1 MAKGADFE
9 RDISRTLSL
18 WWSHGERDDIFWR
31 TSMSGGRATV
41 RRKAGKET
49 AYQAGDITATDPVG
63 APLIKATVIEL
74 KRGYGRYCVL
84 DTLDSR
90 NVTTTVLGGFIAQV
104 QEELK
109 QAGIRNF
116 LLICKRD
123 GRSPFVVFPAILNVT
138 GETLFSNETPAIR
151 YTKGDNTYMII
162 TLKEFLACSPAQY
175 LHNATEYNNETKT
188 EVA

>member
-41 RRKAGKET
+41 RRKAGKAT
-49 AYQAGDITATDPVG
+49 AYQAGDITATDPIG

-123 GRSPFVVFPAILNVT
+123 GRSPFVLFPAPVNCA
-138 GETLFSNETPAIR
+138 GLFTDEVPTIR
-151 YTKGDNTYMII
+151 YTTASNTYMII
-162 TLKEFLACSPAQY
+162 SLKDFLSVSPETY
-175 LHNATEYNNETKT
+175 LTAAKEYNETKT

>member
-41 RRKAGKET
+41 RKKSGKST
-49 AYQAGDITATDPVG
+49 AYQAGDISFTDPIG

-74 KRGYGRYCVL
+74 KRGYGRFCVL
-84 DTLDSR
+84 DLLDSR
-90 NVTTTVLGGFIAQV
+90 NVTTAVLSAFLSQV
-104 QEELK
+104 EEELE
-109 QAGIRNF
+109 QSGIRNF

-123 GRSPFVVFPAILNVT
+123 GRSPIVLFPSIVNIT

-151 YTKGDNTYMII
+151 YTKGDKIYMIL
-162 TLKEFLACSPAQY
+162 TLKDFLTCAPEQY
-175 LHNATEYNNETKT
+175 LHNATEYNNAYTKT
-188 EVA
+188 A

>member
-41 RRKAGKET
+41 RRKVGKAT
-49 AYQAGDITATDPVG
+49 AYQAGDITATDPIG

-74 KRGYGRYCVL
+74 KRGYKRWGIL
-84 DTLDSR
+84 DMIDSK
-90 NVTTTVLGGFIAQV
+90 NPTKTVLGGFLLQV
-104 QEELK
+104 EEELK

-116 LLICKRD
+116 LLICRRD
-123 GRSPFVVFPAILNVT
+123 GREPFVLMPTMVNCMRLDKV
-138 GETLFSNETPAIR
+138 LFSHTVSTIYYNQ
-151 YTKGDNTYMII
+151 YMII
-162 TLKEFLACSPAQY
+162 SLADFLKCSPETY
-175 LHNATEYNNETKT
+175 LTCAEGYNETKT

>member
-41 RRKAGKET
+41 RRKAGKAT
-49 AYQAGDITATDPVG
+49 AYQAGDITSTDPVG

-74 KRGYGRYCVL
+74 KRGYARWCVL
-84 DTLDSR
+84 DLLDAKSP
-90 NVTTTVLGGFIAQV
+90 TKTVLGGFLSQV
-104 QEELK
+104 EEELK

-123 GRSPFVVFPAILNVT
+123 GRSPFVIMPNMDYDTTDGLLFEGPAIYY
-138 GETLFSNETPAIR
+138 GDYEIR
-151 YTKGDNTYMII
+151 S
-162 TLKEFLACSPAQY
+162 LKDFLACSPEKYLTCAQ
-175 LHNATEYNNETKT
+175 EYNNETKT

>member
-41 RRKAGKET
+41 RRKAGKAT
-49 AYQAGDITATDPVG
+49 AYQAGDITATDPIG

-74 KRGYGRYCVL
+74 KRGYARWCVL
-84 DTLDSR
+84 DLLDAKSP
-90 NVTTTVLGGFIAQV
+90 TKTVLGGFLTQV

-123 GRSPFVVFPAILNVT
+123 GRSPFVLFPAPVNCA
-138 GETLFSNETPAIR
+138 GLFTDEVPTIR
-151 YTKGDNTYMII
+151 YTTAGNTYMII
-162 TLKEFLACSPAQY
+162 SLKDFLSVSPDAY
-175 LHNATEYNNETKT
+175 LTSAKEYNETKT

>member
-41 RRKAGKET
+41 RSKAGKST
-49 AYQAGDITATDPVG
+49 AYQAGDITATDPIG

-74 KRGYGRYCVL
+74 KRGYGKFCVL
-84 DTLDSR
+84 DLLDSR
-90 NVTTTVLGGFIAQV
+90 NVTTAVLSGFLSQV
-104 QEELK
+104 EEELA
-109 QAGIRNF
+109 QSGIRNF

-123 GRSPFVVFPAILNVT
+123 GRAPIVLMPSVVYDKSRNAHTAAIYYDKYV
-138 GETLFSNETPAIR
+138 
-151 YTKGDNTYMII
+151 II
-162 TLKEFLACSPAQY
+162 TLKDFLTCDPTQY
-175 LHNATEYNNETKT
+175 LRNATEYNNENT
-188 EVA
+188 ETT